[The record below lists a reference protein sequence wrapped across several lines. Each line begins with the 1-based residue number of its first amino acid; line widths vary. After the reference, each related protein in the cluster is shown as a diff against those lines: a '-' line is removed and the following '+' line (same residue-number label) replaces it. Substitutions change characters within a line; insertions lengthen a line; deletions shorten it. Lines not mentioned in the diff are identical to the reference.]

1 MKCSLKDSQNSLLR
15 GLQNTGLSKGTPEF
29 ERGVDHLFRL
39 RGNFS
44 GRSKVAQV
52 MARAHSQI
60 SYQFSRVSSS
70 GNSPHLDIGNAS
82 GAEGAR
88 TFAGGAGG
96 RDDIIHQ
103 GDPRSGELR
112 PYRERTDQVGSALM
126 GWQVGLRRGVAGAL
140 QLIDHQWNSVLASDG
155 ARQFNSLV
163 ETPLAQASRMQRNR
177 DDAIR
182 GR

>member
-1 MKCSLKDSQNSLLR
+1 
-15 GLQNTGLSKGTPEF
+15 
-29 ERGVDHLFRL
+29 
-39 RGNFS
+39 
-44 GRSKVAQV
+44 
-52 MARAHSQI
+52 
-60 SYQFSRVSSS
+60 
-70 GNSPHLDIGNAS
+70 LDIDNAS

-103 GDPRSGELR
+103 SNPRSGELR

-163 ETPLAQASRMQRNR
+163 ETPLAQAPRMQRNR